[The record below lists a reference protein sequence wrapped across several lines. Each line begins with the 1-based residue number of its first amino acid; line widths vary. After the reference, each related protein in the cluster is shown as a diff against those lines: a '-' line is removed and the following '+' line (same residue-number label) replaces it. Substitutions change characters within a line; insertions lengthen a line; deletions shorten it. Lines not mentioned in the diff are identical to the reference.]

1 MISVGAQ
8 NKKEFQELLNKAL
21 EIDVNKAPA
30 QRLANVI
37 GQRRAKWLLSR
48 TDELFVEAPRPDAWT
63 W

>member
-1 MISVGAQ
+1 MSVGAQ

-21 EIDVNKAPA
+21 EIDVDKAPA

-48 TDELFVEAPRPDAWT
+48 TDELFVEAPRPDTWT